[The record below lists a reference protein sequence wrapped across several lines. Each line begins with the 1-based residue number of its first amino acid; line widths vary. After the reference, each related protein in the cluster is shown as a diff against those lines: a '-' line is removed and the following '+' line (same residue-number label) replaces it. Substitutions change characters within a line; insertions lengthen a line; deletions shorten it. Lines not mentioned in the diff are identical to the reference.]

1 MPGSRGLRASA
12 RRGGRPVIREAL
24 TLGFVVA
31 MISFALLIWAD

>member
-1 MPGSRGLRASA
+1 
-12 RRGGRPVIREAL
+12 VIREAL

>member
-1 MPGSRGLRASA
+1 
-12 RRGGRPVIREAL
+12 VIRDAL